1 MNLKK
6 QRNLAM
12 AKNAVNYTMKKM
24 TIGAANKN
32 KDLFS
37 SLGFSLFC
45 VAGIRKTKES
55 GSGLAYL
62 RAIASESEKAGC
74 GNCAEQS
81 AIAFI
86 YLYDRAVRPL
96 DYMIRQGVDHAFI
109 VIGRE
114 EGSDI
119 NDYNTWGVNAIVCDP
134 WAEKSYSVNEIPH
147 NMYGGGKLTP
157 RVYLRIK

>member
-1 MNLKK
+1 MANSLDIFNGTEWLHGFLMGLRAVLHKKEGVKPMVTANNCIKMGFTQSGCAALGKTTYASVSAFLKINMNLKK

-62 RAIASESEKAGC
+62 RAIASESENAGC

-86 YLYDRAVRPL
+86 YMIEQL
-96 DYMIRQGVDHAFI
+96 D
-109 VIGRE
+109 
-114 EGSDI
+114 
-119 NDYNTWGVNAIVCDP
+119 
-134 WAEKSYSVNEIPH
+134 
-147 NMYGGGKLTP
+147 L
-157 RVYLRIK
+157 